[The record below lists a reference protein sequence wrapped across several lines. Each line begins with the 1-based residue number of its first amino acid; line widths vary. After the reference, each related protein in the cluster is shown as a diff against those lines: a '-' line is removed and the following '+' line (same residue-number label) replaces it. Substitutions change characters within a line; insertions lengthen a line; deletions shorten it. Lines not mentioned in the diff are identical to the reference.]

1 MINKTQIREKIKRNH
16 PQFFKLVEKLFAPYF
31 FIKKLLKYKKEKS
44 LIKKVVFLQES
55 ALKRLKGKTRIRCVF
70 FATEIADWKCDS
82 VYCKMSE
89 HPRFEPIILVC
100 PIVNGGEHYLKI
112 KMDES
117 MTFFDKKGYHP
128 IKSYNAESG
137 EYIDVRKDLKPDII
151 FYTSPYDNFMAECF
165 NLSHF
170 LDFLTI
176 YLPYGFTNNGD
187 LSFQYNLFLHNM
199 VWRYYVESVDHLQY
213 AINESRCRGRNAVV
227 TGYPAIEGFIGSH
240 YVLSLDSWKLKDCQK
255 KRIIWAPHHTIK
267 PEGNVS
273 YSCFLNYADFMIEI
287 AKKYKDSVQF
297 VFKPHPLL
305 RKKLEDFWG
314 KVKTDAYFLQWENMP
329 NTSIAEGDY
338 IDLFLSSD
346 AMIHDSGSFLVEY
359 LYVNKPVMRTLNGVP
374 LEKLYNSFVLKCLNH
389 YYLAHHKQDIEQ
401 FVINVING
409 IDPLKEQ
416 RTKFVN
422 EVLMP
427 KGSPSQNIINDILDS
442 IDHQILY
449 RN

>member
-1 MINKTQIREKIKRNH
+1 MINKTQIREKIKQSH
-16 PQFFKLVEKLFAPYF
+16 PVFFKMVERIFYPYF
-31 FIKKLLKYKKEKS
+31 CIKKLIKKKKERA
-44 LIKKVVFLQES
+44 LINKVVCLQEI
-55 ALKRLKGKTRIRCVF
+55 ALKRLQGKTTIRCVF
-70 FATEIADWKCDS
+70 FATEIADWKCDN
-82 VYCKMSE
+82 VYRKMCQ

-100 PIVNGGEHYLKI
+100 PIVNGGEQYMKLT
-112 KMDES
+112 MEES
-117 MTFFDKKGYHP
+117 MSFFRKKGYHP
-128 IKSYNAESG
+128 IKSIDDING
-137 EYIDVRKDLKPDII
+137 EYVDVRKDIKPDII
-151 FYTSPYDNFMAECF
+151 FYTSPYDNFMAEHF
-165 NLSHF
+165 NLCHYT
-170 LDFLTI
+170 DYLTM

-199 VWRYYVESVDHLQY
+199 VWRYYVESIDHLKY
-213 AINESRCRGRNAVV
+213 ARTESICRGRNAVV
-227 TGYPAIEGFIGSH
+227 TGYPAIEDLIDSN
-240 YVLSLDSWKLKDCQK
+240 YVLSLNSWKLKDYRR

-273 YSCFLNYADFMIEI
+273 YSCFLEYADFMVAI

-305 RKKLEDFWG
+305 RKKLESFWG
-314 KVKTDAYFLQWENMP
+314 KDNTDAYFQLWKEMP

-346 AMIHDSGSFLVEY
+346 AMIHDSGSFLIEY

-374 LEKLYNSFVLKCLNH
+374 LEKLYNSFVLRCLNH
-389 YYLAHHKQDIEQ
+389 YYLAHNKQDIED
-401 FVINVING
+401 FIENVIND

-427 KGSPSQNIINDILDS
+427 KGSPSQNIIDDILDS
-442 IDHQILY
+442 IDNQILY